1 MWWTWT
7 APQGGRY
14 RINTFGSSF
23 DTLLGVYRGLSV
35 STLRRL
41 ASNDDAGGGY
51 QSQVVLT
58 LTRGQRLRIAIDG
71 YDGAQGT
78 TRLRVT
84 PA

>member
-1 MWWTWT
+1 MWWTWN
-7 APQGGRY
+7 APRDGRY
-14 RINTFGSSF
+14 RISTFGSSF

-35 STLRRL
+35 STLTRL
-41 ASNDDAGGGY
+41 ASNDDAGGGF

-71 YDGAQGT
+71 YNGAQGSI
-78 TRLRVT
+78 RLRVA